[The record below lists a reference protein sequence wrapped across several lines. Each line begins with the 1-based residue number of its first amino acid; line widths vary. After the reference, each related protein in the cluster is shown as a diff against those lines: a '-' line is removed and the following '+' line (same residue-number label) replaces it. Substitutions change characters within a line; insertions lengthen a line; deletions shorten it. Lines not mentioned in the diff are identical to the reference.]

1 MKKVLSLVL
10 VVVLMLALTTGCSG
24 TNTAAGNEKAAT
36 GENASEAPKSIT
48 IKVGHVEPEE
58 RSTHQAL
65 LEFEKEVESKSNGS
79 ISVELY
85 PNGSLGGDVQ
95 LTESVAM
102 GTLDM
107 ALPAT
112 SVLTTYSPKFGVLD
126 MPYLFSNAENA
137 FKAMDGELGQYF
149 NGELEKVGIKNL
161 GYSFNGLRSLTN
173 SVRPVN
179 EPADLKGMKVRVMES
194 PVFIDFF
201 ETLGAN
207 ATPMSFNE
215 LFTGLQQKT
224 VEAQENPPSLIYSNK
239 FYEVQDYIS
248 LTEHVNNFLAFI
260 MNKNLYDSLTAE
272 QQEIISTAA
281 KNYVTLQRNM
291 ELTDTDKYVELLKTE
306 GGMEVNEVTP
316 ENKQK
321 FRDALEPMY
330 EKYRK
335 ELGQDIFDMAEK
347 YNK

>member
-1 MKKVLSLVL
+1 MKKYLSLI
-10 VVVLMLALTTGCSG
+10 LMVAAISVFAFGCSKPSTDG
-24 TNTAAGNEKAAT
+24 STD
-36 GENASEAPKSIT
+36 ASKEESNKSVT
-48 IKVGHVEPEE
+48 LQVGHVEPED

-65 LEFEKEVESKSNGS
+65 LEFKKEIETESKGS
-79 ISVELY
+79 ITIEIH
-85 PNGSLGGDVQ
+85 PNGALGGDVQ

-112 SVLTTYSPKFGVLD
+112 SVLVTYSPEFGILD
-126 MPYLFSNAENA
+126 MPYLFSNTENA
-137 FKAMDGELGQYF
+137 FAAMDGKVGEHF
-149 NGELEKVGIKNL
+149 NGMLEEVGIKNL
-161 GYSFNGLRSLTN
+161 GYSFNGLRSITN
-173 SVRPVN
+173 SVRPIN

-215 LFTGLQQKT
+215 LFTGLQQGT

-239 FYEVQDYIS
+239 FYEVQKYLS

-260 MNKNLYDSLTAE
+260 MNKDLYDSLSTE
-272 QQEIISTAA
+272 QQGIITKAA
-281 KNYVTLQRNM
+281 KNYVTLQRDM
-291 ELTDTDKYVELLKTE
+291 ELTDTDKYVKLLGTD
-306 GGMEVNEVTP
+306 GGLEVNEVSV

-321 FRDALEPMY
+321 LRDALEPMY
-330 EKYRK
+330 EKYRSEFGQ
-335 ELGQDIFDMAEK
+335 ELFDMAEQ

>member
-1 MKKVLSLVL
+1 MKKYLSLIL
-10 VVVLMLALTTGCSG
+10 MVVAISVFTFGCSKPSTEG
-24 TNTAAGNEKAAT
+24 SADAT
-36 GENASEAPKSIT
+36 KKDSKESVT
-48 IKVGHVEPEE
+48 LQVGHVEPED

-65 LEFEKEVESKSNGS
+65 LEFKNEVETESNGS
-79 ISVELY
+79 ITIEIH
-85 PNGSLGGDVQ
+85 PNGALGGDVQ

-112 SVLTTYSPKFGVLD
+112 SVLVTYSPEFGILD
-126 MPYLFSNAENA
+126 MPYLFSNTENA
-137 FKAMDGELGQYF
+137 FAAMDGEVGERF
-149 NGELEKVGIKNL
+149 NGMLEKVGIKNL
-161 GYSFNGLRSLTN
+161 GYSFNGLRSITN
-173 SVRPVN
+173 SVRPIN

-215 LFTGLQQKT
+215 LFTGLQQGT

-239 FYEVQDYIS
+239 FYEVQKYLS

-260 MNKNLYDSLTAE
+260 MNKEIYDSLSTE
-272 QQEIISTAA
+272 QQNIITKAA
-281 KNYVTLQRNM
+281 KNYVTLQREM
-291 ELTDTDKYVELLKTE
+291 ELSDTDKYVGLLNTD
-306 GGMEVNEVTP
+306 GGLVVNEVSV

-321 FRDALEPMY
+321 LRDALEPMY
-330 EKYRK
+330 VKYRGEFGQ
-335 ELGQDIFDMAEK
+335 ELFDLCEQ

>member
-1 MKKVLSLVL
+1 MKKYFSLVL
-10 VVVLMLALTTGCSG
+10 MVALLSVFTFGCSNSKPAETPDANKTETTGVKE
-24 TNTAAGNEKAAT
+24 EKNVT
-36 GENASEAPKSIT
+36 LQ
-48 IKVGHVEPEE
+48 VGHVEPED

-65 LEFEKEVESKSNGS
+65 LDFKKEIETKSNGS
-79 ISVELY
+79 ITIEIH
-85 PNGSLGGDVQ
+85 PNGALGGDVQ

-112 SVLTTYSPKFGVLD
+112 SVLVTYSPEFGILD
-126 MPYLFSNAENA
+126 MPYLFSNTENA
-137 FKAMDGELGQYF
+137 FAAMDGEVGNHF
-149 NGELEKVGIKNL
+149 NSMLEEVGIKNL
-161 GYSFNGLRSLTN
+161 GYSFNGLRSITN
-173 SVRPVN
+173 SVRPIN

-215 LFTGLQQKT
+215 LFTGLQQGT

-239 FYEVQDYIS
+239 FYEVQKYIS

-260 MNKNLYDSLTAE
+260 MNKDLYDSLSVE
-272 QQEIISTAA
+272 QQTIISEAA
-281 KNYVTLQRNM
+281 KNYVDLQRKM
-291 ELTDTDKYVELLKTE
+291 ELDDTDKYVKLLGTD
-306 GGMEVNEVTP
+306 GGLEVNEVSV

-321 FRDALEPMY
+321 LRDALEPMY
-330 EKYRK
+330 EKYRSEFGQ
-335 ELGQDIFDMAEK
+335 ELFDMAEQ

>member
-1 MKKVLSLVL
+1 MKRVLSLVL
-10 VVVLMLALTTGCSG
+10 TVVLVLALATGCSG
-24 TNTAAGNEKAAT
+24 TSNAGGSESASPSGNAGEAA
-36 GENASEAPKSIT
+36 KSVTLKI
-48 IKVGHVEPEE
+48 GHVETED
-58 RSTHQAL
+58 RSTHLAL
-65 LEFEKEVESKSNGS
+65 LEFEKEVESKSKGS
-79 ISVELY
+79 ISVEIY
-85 PNGSLGGDVQ
+85 PNGALGGDVQ

-112 SVLTTYSPKFGVLD
+112 SVLTTYSAKFGVLD
-126 MPYLFSNAENA
+126 MPYLFLSAENA
-137 FKAMDGELGQYF
+137 FKAMDGELGQHL

-224 VEAQENPPSLIYSNK
+224 VEAQENPPSLIFASK
-239 FYEVQDYIS
+239 FYEVQDYLS

-260 MNKNLYDSLTAE
+260 MNKNLFDSLTAE
-272 QQEIISTAA
+272 QQEIVTTAA
-281 KNYVTLQRNM
+281 KSFVDLQRGM
-291 ELTDTDKYVELLKTE
+291 ELSDTGKYVEKLETE
-306 GGMEVNEVTP
+306 GGMKVNKVTD

-321 FRDALEPMY
+321 FRDALKPMY
-330 EKYRK
+330 EKYIK
-335 ELGQDIFDMAEK
+335 ELGQEIFDMADK

>member
-1 MKKVLSLVL
+1 MKKYLSLVL
-10 VVVLMLALTTGCSG
+10 IVVLMFTVAVGCS
-24 TNTAAGNEKAAT
+24 NTESAGGNENPVEETQNEKV
-36 GENASEAPKSIT
+36 ESIT
-48 IKVGHVEPEE
+48 LQVGHVEPED

-65 LEFEKEVESKSNGS
+65 LEFKKEVETNSNGS
-79 ISVELY
+79 IKIEIH
-85 PNGSLGGDVQ
+85 PNGALGGDVQ

-112 SVLTTYSPKFGVLD
+112 SVLVTYSPEFGILD
-126 MPYLFSNAENA
+126 MPYLFSNTDNA
-137 FKAMDGELGQYF
+137 FAAMDGQVGDYF
-149 NGELEKVGIKNL
+149 NSLLEPVGIKNL
-161 GYSFNGLRSLTN
+161 GYSFNGLRSITN
-173 SVRPVN
+173 SVRPIN
-179 EPADLKGMKVRVMES
+179 EPADLDGLKVRVMES

-224 VEAQENPPSLIYSNK
+224 VEAQENPPSLIFSNK
-239 FYEVQDYIS
+239 FYEVQDYLS

-260 MNKNLYDSLTAE
+260 MNKDTFDSLSAE
-272 QQEIISTAA
+272 QQEIITTAA
-281 KNYVTLQRNM
+281 NNYVDLQRDM
-291 ELTDTDKYVELLKTE
+291 ELNDTSKYVDLLGTE
-306 GGMEVNEVTP
+306 GGLEVNEITD

-330 EKYRK
+330 EKYRG
-335 ELGQDIFDMAEK
+335 EFGQDLFDMAEQ

>member
-1 MKKVLSLVL
+1 MKKYLSLVL
-10 VVVLMLALTTGCSG
+10 IVVLMFTVTVGCS
-24 TNTAAGNEKAAT
+24 NTESAGGNENP
-36 GENASEAPKSIT
+36 GEETQNEKVESIT
-48 IKVGHVEPEE
+48 LQVGHVEPED

-65 LEFEKEVESKSNGS
+65 LEFKKEVETNSNGS
-79 ISVELY
+79 IKIEIH
-85 PNGSLGGDVQ
+85 PNGALGGDVQ

-112 SVLTTYSPKFGVLD
+112 SVLVTYSPEFGILD
-126 MPYLFSNAENA
+126 MPYLFSNTDNA
-137 FKAMDGELGQYF
+137 FAAMDGQVGDHF
-149 NGELEKVGIKNL
+149 NSLLEPVGIKNL
-161 GYSFNGLRSLTN
+161 GYSFNGLRSITN
-173 SVRPVN
+173 SVRPIN
-179 EPADLKGMKVRVMES
+179 EPADLDGLKVRVMES

-224 VEAQENPPSLIYSNK
+224 VEAQENPPSLIFSNK
-239 FYEVQDYIS
+239 FYEVQDYLS

-260 MNKNLYDSLTAE
+260 MNKGTFDSLSAE
-272 QQEIISTAA
+272 QQEIITTAA
-281 KNYVTLQRNM
+281 NNYVNLQRDM
-291 ELTDTDKYVELLKTE
+291 ELSDTSKYVDLLGTE
-306 GGMEVNEVTP
+306 GGLEVNEITD

-330 EKYRK
+330 EKYRG
-335 ELGQDIFDMAEK
+335 EFGQDLFDMAEQ